1 MRRQLFVTNLLLLL
15 TACGGGG
22 GGSSN
27 SGAPLPPSLPTN
39 EPPVISTANPDQ
51 SAVLGQAFD
60 YDTLQGG
67 NTFRDPDGDAL
78 NYLVEVTE
86 GYGLFAEGTQIK
98 GTPNQ
103 VGVVNVTVTASD
115 PGGLSVTDSLDVRI
129 TEARPSG
136 DRNILVIVA
145 DDLGKDILGV
155 YGQATAQ
162 ALTPTIDELAET
174 GIVFNNFWATPSC
187 SPTRAAAL
195 TGKQG
200 RKTAVLEPGDTLLP
214 SESILHQYLREV
226 PTTSHY
232 QNALIGKWH
241 LGNRTSLPW
250 TMGVDYF
257 SGILSGGVDDYLDWT
272 LTTNGVETS
281 KSTYIT
287 SELTNQAV
295 QWINDQESPWF
306 LWLSYNAP
314 HTPFH
319 LPPASL
325 HTRDL
330 SGTAADIEQNP
341 RTYYLAAVEALDAEI
356 GRLLSEISNEDL
368 ANTTIIFLGDNGTPR
383 RVTNQDS
390 PYRGSKSSL
399 YEGGINTPLVVSGAG
414 VERSDETD
422 NSLISAT
429 DLFATISELAGQD
442 LPELHDSISFAV
454 KLVDSTAPG
463 RDHVF
468 SEHIGGNAIR
478 SERYKLITNSDD
490 SEELFDLFTDARE
503 NNNLT
508 EDDSVADVK
517 QALKAEIPKLLSKS
531 RWIVNTQGLRSAYLR
546 SNEEFVEVNVTGV
559 ERDGS
564 STTVI
569 SNATPN
575 YRITVTEEVLSTLAL
590 RNATENVSLEIGQV
604 LNYGE
609 NIGWG
614 SECGETG
621 GSGWWPPSGGSCPDA
636 QLNQRLAI
644 PSTPRPNNNE
654 CETGLGPVGL
664 WVNGVPIFNWSDA
677 SSFMNQDVWHQV
689 ASEFRSNGMDLCNGH
704 AGNGAYHHHGY
715 STCIRQMVGDQGLG
729 HSPIYG
735 YAGDGYPIHGPY
747 HDSNQLVESCWK
759 KRDYSA
765 TSSTGCGS
773 EAARDCRFIDE
784 ENINLGVEYVA
795 MGPRV
800 DSTIRINGNDSF
812 ARSGIYYEDYY
823 YDSFCTNA
831 SAHALDEHN
840 GHDHDELGYHY
851 HVTVDLNL
859 QPTFPLVHGPD
870 YYGEVTNGSF
880 ACFRNNF

>member
-1 MRRQLFVTNLLLLL
+1 MRRPLFITNLLFLL

-22 GGSSN
+22 GGSSD
-27 SGAPLPPSLPTN
+27 SGALLPPSLPSN
-39 EPPVISTANPDQ
+39 ESPIVSTANPDQ

-78 NYLVEVTE
+78 SYVLEVNE
-86 GYGLFAEGTQIK
+86 DFGLFAEDTQIR

-103 VGVVNVTVTASD
+103 VGVVSVKLTASD
-115 PGGLSVTDSLDVRI
+115 PGGLSVTDSFDIRI
-129 TEARPSG
+129 TEATPSG
-136 DRNILVIVA
+136 DRNVLVIVA
-145 DDLGKDILGV
+145 DDLGKDILKAF
-155 YGQATAQ
+155 GQAADQ

-200 RKTAVLEPGDTLLP
+200 RKTAVLEPGDALFP
-214 SESILHQYLREV
+214 SETILHRYLREV
-226 PTTSHY
+226 PTTAQY

-250 TMGVDYF
+250 RMGVDHF
-257 SGILSGGVDDYLDWT
+257 TGILSGGVDDYFDWT

-295 QWINDQESPWF
+295 EWINDQKSPWF
-306 LWLSYNAP
+306 LWLAYNAP

-330 SGTAADIEQNP
+330 SGTATDIEQNP
-341 RTYYLAAVEALDAEI
+341 RTYYLAAVEALDTEI
-356 GRLLSEISNEDL
+356 GRLLSALSTEEL
-368 ANTTIIFLGDNGTPR
+368 ANTTIIFVGDNGTPR
-383 RVTNQDS
+383 RVASNDA
-390 PYRGSKSSL
+390 PYRGAKSSL
-399 YEGGINTPLVVSGAG
+399 YEGGINTPLIVTGAG
-414 VERSDETD
+414 VERVGIADD
-422 NSLISAT
+422 SLISTT

-442 LPELHDSISFAV
+442 LTELHDSISFAA
-454 KLVDSTAPG
+454 KLVDGAAPG
-463 RDHVF
+463 RDYVF
-468 SEHIGGNAIR
+468 SEHVGGNAIR
-478 SERYKLITNSDD
+478 SERYKLVTNSDG
-490 SEELFDLFTDARE
+490 SEELFDLFADARE

-517 QALKAEIPKLLSKS
+517 QALKAAIPELLNRSQ
-531 RWIVNTQGLRSAYLR
+531 WIVNTQGLRSAYLR
-546 SNEEFVEVNVTGV
+546 SNDEFVEVNVTGV

-564 STTVI
+564 STTVT
-569 SNATPN
+569 SNAIPN

-590 RNATENVSLEIGQV
+590 RNATENVTLEIGQV

-636 QLNQRLAI
+636 QLDQRLAI
-644 PSTPRPNNNE
+644 PSAPRPNSNE

-664 WVNGVPIFNWSDA
+664 WLNGVPIFNWSDA

-715 STCIRQMVGDQGLG
+715 STCVRQMVGDQGLG

-747 HDSNQLVESCWK
+747 HDGDQLVESCWK

-765 TSSTGCGS
+765 TSATGCGS
-773 EAARDCRFIDE
+773 DAVRDCRLIDE
-784 ENINLGVEYVA
+784 ENINLGVEYVTT
-795 MGPRV
+795 GPRV
-800 DSTIRINGNDSF
+800 DSTIRINGNDSL

-823 YDSFCTNA
+823 YDA
-831 SAHALDEHN
+831 SCKDASEHALDEHN

-851 HVTVDLNL
+851 HVTVDSNL

-880 ACFRNNF
+880 TCFRNSF

>member
-1 MRRQLFVTNLLLLL
+1 MRRPLFVTNLLLLL

-22 GGSSN
+22 GGSSD
-27 SGAPLPPSLPTN
+27 SGALLPPSLPSN
-39 EPPVISTANPDQ
+39 EAPVVSTANPDQ
-51 SAVLGQAFD
+51 SAVLGLAFE

-78 NYLVEVTE
+78 SYLLEVTE
-86 GYGLFAEGTQIK
+86 EFGLFAEGTQIR

-103 VGVVNVTVTASD
+103 VGVVNVKLTASD
-115 PGGLSVTDSLDVRI
+115 PGGLSVTDSFDIRI
-129 TEARPSG
+129 TEATPSG
-136 DRNILVIVA
+136 DRNVLVIVA
-145 DDLGKDILGV
+145 DDLGKDILKA
-155 YGQATAQ
+155 YGQAADQ

-200 RKTAVLEPGDTLLP
+200 RKTAVLEPGDALFP
-214 SESILHQYLREV
+214 SETIVHRYLREV
-226 PTTSHY
+226 STTAHY

-250 TMGVDYF
+250 RMGVDHF
-257 SGILSGGVDDYLDWT
+257 TGILSGGIDDYFNWT

-295 QWINDQESPWF
+295 EWINDQESPWF
-306 LWLSYNAP
+306 LWLAYNAP

-330 SGTAADIEQNP
+330 SGTVADIEQNP
-341 RTYYLAAVEALDAEI
+341 RTYYLAAVEALDTEI
-356 GRLLSEISNEDL
+356 GRLLSAISTEEL
-368 ANTTIIFLGDNGTPR
+368 ADTTIIFIGDNGTPR
-383 RVTNQDS
+383 RVVSNNS
-390 PYRGSKSSL
+390 PYRGAKSSL
-399 YEGGINTPLVVSGAG
+399 YEGGINTPLIVTGAG
-414 VERSDETD
+414 VERVGISDD
-422 NSLISAT
+422 SLISTA

-442 LPELHDSISFAV
+442 LPEVHDSISFAA
-454 KLVDSTAPG
+454 KLIDSAAPG
-463 RDHVF
+463 RDYVF
-468 SEHIGGNAIR
+468 SEHVDGNAIR
-478 SERYKLITNSDD
+478 NERYKLITNNDG

-503 NNNLT
+503 NNNLI

-517 QALKAEIPKLLSKS
+517 QALKAAIPELLNKS
-531 RWIVNTQGLRSAYLR
+531 QWIVNTQSLRSAYLR

-559 ERDGS
+559 ERDGL
-564 STTVI
+564 STTVT
-569 SNATPN
+569 SNAIPN

-590 RNATENVSLEIGQV
+590 RNATENVTLEIGQV

-636 QLNQRLAI
+636 QLDQRLAI
-644 PSTPRPNNNE
+644 PSAPRPNSNE

-664 WVNGVPIFNWSDA
+664 WLNGVPIFNWSDA

-715 STCIRQMVGDQGLG
+715 STCVRQMVGDQGLG

-747 HDSNQLVESCWK
+747 HDGDQLVESCWK

-765 TSSTGCGS
+765 TSATGCGS
-773 EAARDCRFIDE
+773 DAVRDCRFIDE
-784 ENINLGVEYVA
+784 ENINLGVEYVTT
-795 MGPRV
+795 GPRV
-800 DSTIRINGNDSF
+800 DSTIRINGNDSL

-823 YDSFCTNA
+823 YDA
-831 SAHALDEHN
+831 SCKDASEHGLDEHN

-851 HVTVDLNL
+851 HVTVDSNL

-880 ACFRNNF
+880 TCFRNSF

>member
-1 MRRQLFVTNLLLLL
+1 MRRPLFVTNLLLLL

-22 GGSSN
+22 GGSSD
-27 SGAPLPPSLPTN
+27 SGALLPPSLPSN
-39 EPPVISTANPDQ
+39 EAPVVSTANPDQ
-51 SAVLGQAFD
+51 SAVLGQAFE

-78 NYLVEVTE
+78 SYLLEVTE
-86 GYGLFAEGTQIK
+86 EFGLVAEGTQIK
-98 GTPNQ
+98 GAPNQ
-103 VGVVNVTVTASD
+103 VGVVNVKLTATD
-115 PGGLSVTDSLDVRI
+115 PGGLSVTDSFDIRI
-129 TEARPSG
+129 TEATPSG
-136 DRNILVIVA
+136 DRNVLVIVA
-145 DDLGKDILGV
+145 DDLGKDILKV
-155 YGQATAQ
+155 FGQAADQ

-200 RKTAVLEPGDTLLP
+200 RKTAVLEPGDALFP
-214 SESILHQYLREV
+214 SETIVHRYLREV
-226 PTTSHY
+226 PTTAQY

-241 LGNRTSLPW
+241 LGNRISLPW
-250 TMGVDYF
+250 RMGVDHF
-257 SGILSGGVDDYLDWT
+257 TGILSGGVDDYFDWT

-295 QWINDQESPWF
+295 EWINDQKSPWF
-306 LWLSYNAP
+306 LWLAYNAP

-325 HTRDL
+325 HTRNL

-341 RTYYLAAVEALDAEI
+341 RAYYLAAVEALDTEI
-356 GRLLSEISNEDL
+356 GRLLSALSTEEL
-368 ANTTIIFLGDNGTPR
+368 ANTTIIFVGDNGTPR
-383 RVTNQDS
+383 RVASNDA
-390 PYRGSKSSL
+390 PYRGAKSSL
-399 YEGGINTPLVVSGAG
+399 YEGGINTPLIVTGAG
-414 VERSDETD
+414 VERVGIADD
-422 NSLISAT
+422 SLISTT

-442 LPELHDSISFAV
+442 LTELHDSISFAA
-454 KLVDSTAPG
+454 KLVDGAAPG
-463 RDHVF
+463 RDYVF
-468 SEHIGGNAIR
+468 SEHVGGNAIR
-478 SERYKLITNSDD
+478 SERYKLITNSDG
-490 SEELFDLFTDARE
+490 SEELFDLFADARE

-517 QALKAEIPKLLSKS
+517 QALKAAIPELLNRSQ
-531 RWIVNTQGLRSAYLR
+531 WIVNTQGLRSAYLR
-546 SNEEFVEVNVTGV
+546 SNDEFVEVNVMGV
-559 ERDGS
+559 ERDGT

-569 SNATPN
+569 SNAIPN
-575 YRITVTEEVLSTLAL
+575 YRITVTEEVTSTLAL
-590 RNATENVSLEIGQV
+590 RNATENVTLEIGQV

-609 NIGWG
+609 NIGLG

-636 QLNQRLAI
+636 QLDQRLAI
-644 PSTPRPNNNE
+644 PSTPRPNSNE

-664 WVNGVPIFNWSDA
+664 WLNGVPIFNWSDA

-715 STCIRQMVGDQGLG
+715 STCVRQMVGDQGLG

-747 HDSNQLVESCWK
+747 HDSDQLVESCWK

-765 TSSTGCGS
+765 TSATGCGS
-773 EAARDCRFIDE
+773 DAARDCRFIDE

-795 MGPRV
+795 TGPRV
-800 DSTIRINGNDSF
+800 DSTIRINGNDSL

-823 YDSFCTNA
+823 YDASCA
-831 SAHALDEHN
+831 SASEHALDEHN

-851 HVTVDLNL
+851 HVTVDSNL

-870 YYGEVTNGSF
+870 YYGEVADGSF

>member
-1 MRRQLFVTNLLLLL
+1 MRRPLFITNLLLLL

-22 GGSSN
+22 GGSSD
-27 SGAPLPPSLPTN
+27 SGALLPPSLPSN
-39 EPPVISTANPDQ
+39 ESPIVSTANPDQ
-51 SAVLGQAFD
+51 SAVLGQTFD

-78 NYLVEVTE
+78 SYLLEVTE
-86 GYGLFAEGTQIK
+86 DFGLFAEDTQIR

-103 VGVVNVTVTASD
+103 VGVVSVKLTASD
-115 PGGLSVTDSLDVRI
+115 PGGLSVTDSFDIRI
-129 TEARPSG
+129 TEATPSG
-136 DRNILVIVA
+136 DRNVLVIVA
-145 DDLGKDILGV
+145 DDLGKDILKAF
-155 YGQATAQ
+155 GQAADQ

-200 RKTAVLEPGDTLLP
+200 RKTAVLEPGDALFP
-214 SESILHQYLREV
+214 SETIVHRYLREV
-226 PTTSHY
+226 PTTAQY

-250 TMGVDYF
+250 RMGVDHF
-257 SGILSGGVDDYLDWT
+257 TGILSGGVDDYFDWT

-295 QWINDQESPWF
+295 EWINDQKSPWF
-306 LWLSYNAP
+306 LWLAYNAP

-325 HTRDL
+325 HTRNL

-341 RTYYLAAVEALDAEI
+341 RTYYLAAVEALDTEI
-356 GRLLSEISNEDL
+356 GRLLNEISTEEL
-368 ANTTIIFLGDNGTPR
+368 ANTTIIFIGDNGTPR
-383 RVTNQDS
+383 RVTSNES
-390 PYRGSKSSL
+390 PYRGAKSSF
-399 YEGGINTPLVVSGAG
+399 YEGGINTPLIVTGAG
-414 VERSDETD
+414 VERVGISDH
-422 NSLISAT
+422 SLISTT

-442 LPELHDSISFAV
+442 LTELHDSTSFAS
-454 KLVDSTAPG
+454 KLVDSAAPG
-463 RDHVF
+463 RDYVF
-468 SEHIGGNAIR
+468 SEHVGGNAIR
-478 SERYKLITNSDD
+478 SERYKLITNSDG

-517 QALKAEIPKLLSKS
+517 RELKAAIPELLSKS
-531 RWIVNTQGLRSAYLR
+531 QWIVNTQSLRSAYLR

-564 STTVI
+564 STTVT
-569 SNATPN
+569 SNAIPN

-590 RNATENVSLEIGQV
+590 RNATEHVTLEIGQV

-636 QLNQRLAI
+636 QLDQRLAI
-644 PSTPRPNNNE
+644 PSAPRPNSNE

-664 WVNGVPIFNWSDA
+664 WLNGVPIFNWSDA

-715 STCIRQMVGDQGLG
+715 STCVRQMVGDQGLG

-747 HDSNQLVESCWK
+747 HDGDQLVESCWK

-765 TSSTGCGS
+765 TSATGCGS
-773 EAARDCRFIDE
+773 DAVRDCRLIDE
-784 ENINLGVEYVA
+784 ENINLGVEYVTT
-795 MGPRV
+795 GPRV
-800 DSTIRINGNDSF
+800 DSTIRINGNDSL

-823 YDSFCTNA
+823 YDA
-831 SAHALDEHN
+831 SCKDASEHALDEHN

-851 HVTVDLNL
+851 HVTVDSNL

-870 YYGEVTNGSF
+870 YYGEVTDGSF
-880 ACFRNNF
+880 TCFRNSF